1 MHSQESGADI
11 QARSPKPSIDLVTLV
26 DLLAQAI
33 QPYSN
38 TEYPDDQDP
47 KYRQAFVFDAE
58 KKRLRLCT
66 SAVLRRL
73 FLHKNFQKAFNPAK
87 GSGFIQN
94 LPMPAYGTRSRIGGC
109 LTEGNA
115 AKLPA
120 ALDRFIAA
128 IDQAIDAALPQETSL
143 SILLLEQ
150 PVEQLNRLARTT
162 GTVFKEQVNTAN
174 LVPLAFQ
181 SADTKPDHSS
191 KTVAKVIS
199 ALERVDADD
208 YFERMCEAVSK
219 YLEQLSW
226 DEDDIEAAL
235 DSLAAEQEREDS
247 QITRFLN
254 FLDDEA
260 LARIR
265 LTITFRIM
273 QAIAENAQTV
283 NQPGHQLLV
292 EYISQVLNLF
302 ESAKEIGYSVDLTA
316 HFGIAAE
323 FDLLDYLSKATFYS
337 CLPVWAEWKTQIFE
351 EKVTNQT
358 ATSYGVVREV
368 SYRFRVNG
376 QNPELGK
383 PAFEARLDK
392 IEEDLLTQE
401 ENSPLQ
407 PGTICRRLAELIFLA
422 VVVPRNSQVSLS
434 KETIPNSVA
443 QLLSFLQSQGKE
455 GVKTILQD
463 LRIRAK
469 SMESIATALISILR
483 TKSQKIISQVQRHSS
498 QQFICVKRSIIQWS
512 RLEGAE
518 AGVRDLLVGPQ
529 QRSREQVEWFK
540 HIEICDRP
548 ETPGLLFSVKV
559 NTELSEYSLA
569 TQGNTHSIQAQ
580 RLLSKQLLQICWVP
594 YCSQKGGNG
603 QRTYKVSET
612 ALTAKG
618 WVLPA
623 AIQVEYDVDTL
634 NRRPDKKS
642 EESKQ
647 YHAAAVA
654 AFVVLAYCCL
664 WRIIQRLKQS
674 GDSASAEFT
683 TLMLRLQEI
692 GKESD
697 ERSGDSYVYAAAQ
710 ALEAILAENTPIRM
724 QGVVLKNLTRSD
736 SKYIKSGI
744 FNALLS
750 AFPLAIS
757 TPNPP
762 TVPKIGLISYAIRPC
777 DEMPSLSEDE
787 KGYLFITQ
795 SYVATAL
802 HQPLSGYELKME
814 RMQFDVVDSP
824 QQLKKQRLVQEEIG
838 YLKAKGC
845 KHIILL
851 SHAYGGRRINR
862 AADYNSHLTN
872 KEFLEEVF
880 QTFPDLTIYTMLR
893 DVFPAT
899 RLHKRDAREAAFE
912 ILRAGDHT
920 NFLQSVEK
928 VRVRDVIP
936 VYTFATL
943 FAIQEEQRPQSGF
956 CVYFLVSDQRVSNI
970 DWTERA
976 RQHLVNP
983 EQQSS
988 VHPCLIAVLR
998 GLHFIEAER
1007 GVVKGQL
1014 IPVLDPFSWISPTT
1028 TEAAGEVEVLHTRR
1042 KGRVLLSYPALLS
1055 HVSQVLHRR
1064 K

>member
-1 MHSQESGADI
+1 M
-11 QARSPKPSIDLVTLV
+11 
-26 DLLAQAI
+26 
-33 QPYSN
+33 
-38 TEYPDDQDP
+38 
-47 KYRQAFVFDAE
+47 
-58 KKRLRLCT
+58 
-66 SAVLRRL
+66 
-73 FLHKNFQKAFNPAK
+73 
-87 GSGFIQN
+87 
-94 LPMPAYGTRSRIGGC
+94 
-109 LTEGNA
+109 
-115 AKLPA
+115 
-120 ALDRFIAA
+120 
-128 IDQAIDAALPQETSL
+128 
-143 SILLLEQ
+143 
-150 PVEQLNRLARTT
+150 
-162 GTVFKEQVNTAN
+162 
-174 LVPLAFQ
+174 
-181 SADTKPDHSS
+181 
-191 KTVAKVIS
+191 
-199 ALERVDADD
+199 
-208 YFERMCEAVSK
+208 
-219 YLEQLSW
+219 
-226 DEDDIEAAL
+226 
-235 DSLAAEQEREDS
+235 
-247 QITRFLN
+247 
-254 FLDDEA
+254 
-260 LARIR
+260 
-265 LTITFRIM
+265 
-273 QAIAENAQTV
+273 
-283 NQPGHQLLV
+283 
-292 EYISQVLNLF
+292 
-302 ESAKEIGYSVDLTA
+302 GYNVDLTA

-323 FDLLDYLSKATFYS
+323 FDLLDYLSQATFYS
-337 CLPVWAEWKTQIFE
+337 CLPVWAEWKSQIFE
-351 EKVTNQT
+351 EKDTNQT

-368 SYRFRVNG
+368 SYRFRING
-376 QNPELGK
+376 ENPEFGK
-383 PAFEARLDK
+383 PAFEARLEK
-392 IEEDLLTQE
+392 IKEDLLTNE
-401 ENSPLQ
+401 KTSPLQ
-407 PGTICRRLAELIFLA
+407 PGTIRRRLAELIFLA
-422 VVVPRNSQVSLS
+422 IVVPRNNKVSLS
-434 KETIPNSVA
+434 QETLPNSVN
-443 QLLSFLQSQGKE
+443 QLLSLLQLQGKE
-455 GVKTILQD
+455 AVEKILQD
-463 LRIRAK
+463 LRERAK
-469 SMESIATALISILR
+469 SMESIARALISILR
-483 TKSQKIISQVQRHSS
+483 TKSKKIISKVQRHSS
-498 QQFICVKRSIIQWS
+498 QEFICVKRSIIQWS

-540 HIEICDRP
+540 HIEICDQP

-559 NTELSEYSLA
+559 NTELSEYNLA
-569 TQGNTHSIQAQ
+569 TKGNPHSIQAQ
-580 RLLSKQLLQICWVP
+580 RLLLQKVIQILWVP
-594 YCSQKGGNG
+594 FYFQKEKEG
-603 QRTYKVSET
+603 QWTYKPAQD

-623 AIQVEYDVDTL
+623 AIQVEYDVQTL
-634 NRRPDKKS
+634 KRRPDSKES

-654 AFVVLAYCCL
+654 AFVVLVYCCL
-664 WRIIQRLKQS
+664 WRIIQRLKKPN
-674 GDSASAEFT
+674 DSEPVEFT

-736 SKYIKSGI
+736 SRYIKSGI

-757 TPNPP
+757 TPTPP
-762 TVPKIGLISYAIRPC
+762 KVPKMGLISYAIRPC
-777 DEMPSLSEDE
+777 DEMNSLRDDE
-787 KGYLFITQ
+787 KGYLFVTQ
-795 SYVATAL
+795 SYIATAVS
-802 HQPLSGYELKME
+802 QPFSGYELKAE
-814 RMQFDVVDSP
+814 RMQSDVVDSP
-824 QQLKKQRLVQEEIG
+824 ERLKKQRLVQEEIG

-845 KHIILL
+845 EHIILL

-862 AADYNSHLTN
+862 AADYNSRLNH
-872 KEFLEEVF
+872 KDFLEEVF
-880 QTFPDLTIYTMLR
+880 QGFPDLTIYTMVR

-899 RLHKRDAREAAFE
+899 RLRKRDRHEAAFE

-988 VHPCLIAVLR
+988 IHPCLIAVLR

-1007 GVVKGQL
+1007 GVQKGQL

-1028 TEAAGEVEVLHTRR
+1028 TEAAGEVEILHTRR

>member
-11 QARSPKPSIDLVTLV
+11 QARSPKPSIDLATIV

-33 QPYSN
+33 HPDSN
-38 TEYPDDQDP
+38 TEQSGNHNP
-47 KYRQAFVFDAE
+47 KNRQAFVFDAE

-73 FLHKNFQKAFNPAK
+73 FSHKNFQEAFHPAR

-115 AKLPA
+115 AKLPT
-120 ALDRFIAA
+120 ALDRLIAA

-150 PVEQLNRLARTT
+150 PVEQFKQLAKQT
-162 GTVFKEQVNTAN
+162 GTVFKDQVNTAN

-181 SADTKPDHSS
+181 SAETKPDPSAR
-191 KTVAKVIS
+191 TVAKVIS

-208 YFERMCEAVSK
+208 YFEQMYEAVSK

-260 LARIR
+260 LSRIR

-292 EYISQVLNLF
+292 EHISRVFNLF

-383 PAFEARLDK
+383 PAFEARLDQ
-392 IEEDLLTQE
+392 IEEDLLTNE
-401 ENSPLQ
+401 ETSLLQ
-407 PGTICRRLAELIFLA
+407 SGTICRRLAQLIFLS
-422 VVVPRNSQVSLS
+422 VVVPNDGGVSVAKESLADSVKQLLETIKSGGKVAVSQV
-434 KETIPNSVA
+434 I
-443 QLLSFLQSQGKE
+443 
-455 GVKTILQD
+455 QD

-483 TKSQKIISQVQRHSS
+483 TKSQKIIYQVQRHSS
-498 QQFICVKRSIIQWS
+498 PQFICVKRSIIQWS

-559 NTELSEYSLA
+559 NTELSEYNLSI
-569 TQGNTHSIQAQ
+569 QGNTHSIQAQ

-594 YCSQKGGNG
+594 HCSQKEENG
-603 QRTYKVSET
+603 QWTYKVSQT
-612 ALTAKG
+612 ALTARE

-623 AIQVEYDVDTL
+623 AIQVEYDVGTL
-634 NRRPDKKS
+634 KRRADKKA
-642 EESKQ
+642 EESNQ

-654 AFVVLAYCCL
+654 AFVVLVYCCL

-710 ALEAILAENTPIRM
+710 ALEAILAENTSIRM

-744 FNALLS
+744 LNALLS

-777 DEMPSLSEDE
+777 DEMTSLSEDE

-795 SYVATAL
+795 SYVATAF
-802 HQPLSGYELKME
+802 HQPFSGYELKME

-943 FAIQEEQRPQSGF
+943 FAIQEQQRPQSGF

-988 VHPCLIAVLR
+988 VHPCLIAMLR